1 MTYNEGSARKMLKM
15 HWVTVTV
22 LITVL
27 LSVKSCS
34 QKQSEK
40 HLTTS
45 VVKTYNDVS
54 IDQLTD
60 SISNVNKREALD
72 SGNDSLYIALTF
84 QQFDKRNINSVDVFG
99 IVLLNDLII
108 NKIDISDK
116 YLDVLLRAYLSLGNY
131 FMNQENSFASET
143 GLIKYY
149 FEKYLSILRVVKLS
163 PRELEQ
169 FRIHRLDYLAK
180 TNNDSLFYYIDKYSI
195 PKEKENLILTKWH
208 RLNKN
213 HPRELFYASQ
223 TSDLLEQMIAFGNNN
238 KIKKADSLYSIL
250 ITKYEAENPEKEN
263 VLHQKMAHIYLKQS
277 ELNKADKLYEKSLA
291 YFEQYDKLYQFEESL
306 ISLGISKCEA
316 STTPYEMSK
325 YSERVRVFNKK
336 KVSQQLSVLTNH
348 LSLISKVS
356 NWNIKKRLK
365 EKTQIEE
372 QLNIQKTVI
381 SLGFGFLI
389 VLAVFTFIYFQRVKE
404 RNELKL
410 ANNIMKIN
418 IIKSKFKPH
427 FTFNVLSVVN
437 YFIAKKDFE
446 NASTSLNKMA
456 GLLRLTLENINKD
469 LVSYDSEYKICEYY
483 MYLEGLRFSEKFDF
497 QIEPLTDFET
507 KNWQL
512 PAGIIEPFLENSV
525 NQSFNSIHKKGLI
538 TMGQQ
543 IKNDC
548 LVITIKDNGSSI
560 AENVMSERYSH
571 GLSISQDIIA
581 ATSRLYGKE
590 IKLEIKTDS
599 GTHIIITIPVLKPA

>member
-1 MTYNEGSARKMLKM
+1 MVYREYSVVRILKM
-15 HWVTVTV
+15 RCEILTIIVA
-22 LITVL
+22 IL
-27 LSVKSCS
+27 LSVKSYS
-34 QKQSEK
+34 QNTIENHLVTSGVKK
-40 HLTTS
+40 H
-45 VVKTYNDVS
+45 NGVS
-54 IDQLTD
+54 INQLTD
-60 SISNVNKREALD
+60 SIINVNKREALD
-72 SGNDSLYIALTF
+72 SGNDSLYIALIF
-84 QQFDKRNINSVDVFG
+84 QQFDKKNINSVDVFG
-99 IVLLNDLII
+99 VVLLNDLII

-149 FEKYLSILRVVKLS
+149 FEKYSSILRVVKLN

-169 FRIHRLDYLAK
+169 FRIHRLDYLTK

-238 KIKKADSLYSIL
+238 KIKKADSLYSVL
-250 ITKYEAENPEKEN
+250 MTKHKPENPEKEN
-263 VLHQKMAHIYLKQS
+263 VLHQKMAHILLNHS
-277 ELNKADKLYEKSLA
+277 ELAKAEKLYEKSLA
-291 YFEQYDKLYQFEESL
+291 YFEQHDKLYQFEESL

-316 STTPYEMSK
+316 STTPHEMSQ

-356 NWNIKKRLK
+356 NWNTKKKLT
-365 EKTQIEE
+365 EKTKIEE

-389 VLAVFTFIYFQRVKE
+389 VLAVFTFIYCQRVKE

-456 GLLRLTLENINKD
+456 GLLRITLDNINKE
-469 LVSYDSEYKICEYY
+469 LVSYESEYKICEYY

-497 QIEPLTDFET
+497 QIEPLTEFKT
-507 KNWQL
+507 KKWQL

-525 NQSFNSIHKKGLI
+525 NQSFNNTHKKGLI

-543 IKNDC
+543 IKNKC
-548 LVITIKDNGSSI
+548 LVITIRDNGSSI
-560 AENVMSERYSH
+560 DENVMSERYSH
-571 GLSISQDIIA
+571 GLSISQDIIS
-581 ATSRLYGKE
+581 ATSRMYGKK
-590 IKLEIKTDS
+590 IKLEIKTES
-599 GTHIIITIPVLKPA
+599 GTEIIIAIPLLKPA

>member
-1 MTYNEGSARKMLKM
+1 MMYNEGSARRMLKM

-27 LSVKSCS
+27 LSVKSHS

-40 HLTTS
+40 HLTAS

-54 IDQLTD
+54 LDQLTD

-84 QQFDKRNINSVDVFG
+84 QQFDKRNITSVDVFG

-131 FMNQENSFASET
+131 FMNQENSFASDT
-143 GLIKYY
+143 GLVKHY

-163 PRELEQ
+163 PRDLEQ

-250 ITKYEAENPEKEN
+250 VTKYEAKNPEKEN

-277 ELNKADKLYEKSLA
+277 ELTKADKLYEKSLA

-306 ISLGISKCEA
+306 ISLGFSKCEA
-316 STTPYEMSK
+316 NTTPYEMSK
-325 YSERVRVFNKK
+325 HSERVRMFNKK
-336 KVSQQLSVLTNH
+336 KMSQQLSVLTNH

-356 NWNIKKRLK
+356 TWNIKKRLT
-365 EKTQIEE
+365 EETQIEE

-497 QIEPLTDFET
+497 QIEPLTDFKT

-571 GLSISQDIIA
+571 GLSISQDIIS
-581 ATSRLYGKE
+581 ATSRLYRKE

>member
-131 FMNQENSFASET
+131 FMNQENSFASDT
-143 GLIKYY
+143 GLVKHY

-163 PRELEQ
+163 PRDLEQ

-325 YSERVRVFNKK
+325 HSERVRVFNKK

-356 NWNIKKRLK
+356 NWNIKKRLT
-365 EKTQIEE
+365 EETQIEE

-543 IKNDC
+543 IKNEC

-590 IKLEIKTDS
+590 IKLEIKTDF
-599 GTHIIITIPVLKPA
+599 GTQIIITVPVLKPA

>member
-1 MTYNEGSARKMLKM
+1 M
-15 HWVTVTV
+15 
-22 LITVL
+22 I
-27 LSVKSCS
+27 
-34 QKQSEK
+34 
-40 HLTTS
+40 
-45 VVKTYNDVS
+45 
-54 IDQLTD
+54 
-60 SISNVNKREALD
+60 
-72 SGNDSLYIALTF
+72 
-84 QQFDKRNINSVDVFG
+84 
-99 IVLLNDLII
+99 
-108 NKIDISDK
+108 
-116 YLDVLLRAYLSLGNY
+116 
-131 FMNQENSFASET
+131 
-143 GLIKYY
+143 
-149 FEKYLSILRVVKLS
+149 KLS
-163 PRELEQ
+163 PGELEQ
-169 FRIHRLDYLAK
+169 FRIHRLDYLVK

-208 RLNKN
+208 RLNEN
-213 HPRELFYASQ
+213 HPRELFYASK
-223 TSDLLEQMIAFGNNN
+223 TSNLLEQMIAFGNNN

-277 ELNKADKLYEKSLA
+277 ELTKANKLYEKSLA

-306 ISLGISKCEA
+306 ISLGFSKCEA
-316 STTPYEMSK
+316 NTTPYEMSK
-325 YSERVRVFNKK
+325 HSERVRMFNKK
-336 KVSQQLSVLTNH
+336 KMSQQLSVLTNH

-356 NWNIKKRLK
+356 TWNIKKRLT
-365 EKTQIEE
+365 EETQIEE

-404 RNELKL
+404 RNELKI

-456 GLLRLTLENINKD
+456 GLLRVTLENINKD

-497 QIEPLTDFET
+497 QIEPLTDFKT

-525 NQSFNSIHKKGLI
+525 NQSFNSIRKKGLI

-543 IKNDC
+543 IKNEC
-548 LVITIKDNGSSI
+548 LVITIRDNGSST

-571 GLSISQDIIA
+571 GLSISQDIIS